1 MVRHSWI
8 QALKKVMFR
17 RSRSRFWKAECRGLF
32 TRSRTP
38 DQGSER
44 PHESSERLSMSH
56 RSSVELLEYARL
68 TLLLIERHPHREE
81 DAHLASKLK
90 FSLERYIEELE
101 RETSKSLQSLRTFRS
116 PEATGS
122 V

>member
-1 MVRHSWI
+1 MARYSWI
-8 QALKKVMFR
+8 QTLKKFMFR

-32 TRSRTP
+32 IRTP
-38 DQGSER
+38 DQCSER
-44 PHESSERLSMSH
+44 QHESSERLSMSH

-68 TLLLIERHPHREE
+68 TLQLIERHPHREE
-81 DAHLASKLK
+81 DAHLASELK
-90 FSLERYIEELE
+90 VVLERYIEELE

-116 PEATGS
+116 PEPTGN